1 MFEVHCPTPDD
12 TRAFAGKL
20 AALVRP
26 DDVIVLAGG
35 LGAGKTL
42 FVGGLA
48 AGLGVEEPIVS
59 PSFVLV
65 RQYRTGF
72 IPLIHADVYRLSTF
86 NEFEDLDMFEQ
97 AAGGVLAIEWGHAV
111 EAALPEDHLRI
122 VFEIDENGGRHLRL
136 EPFGSWVTRDWESI
150 R

>member
-1 MFEVHCPTPDD
+1 MFEVRCPTADD

-26 DDVIVLAGG
+26 NDVIVLAGG

-48 AGLGVEEPIVS
+48 AGLGVEEPVLS

-72 IPLIHADVYRLSTF
+72 IPLVHADLYRIGSF
-86 NEFEDLDMFEQ
+86 NEFDDLAVLEE
-97 AAGGVLAIEWGHAV
+97 ATNGVLVMEWGDAV
-111 EAALPEDHLRI
+111 EPVLPDDHLKV
-122 VFEIDENGGRHLRL
+122 VFESGDDESRTLRL
-136 EPFGSWVTRDWESI
+136 EPFGSWVDRDWESI